1 MKSSFIILSLFLIA
15 SFALVI
21 YNRPPRLKPRI
32 KVKSIEERIDRSIP
46 TTTILWLDSVQNLG
60 NVMEGTVVNVQFKFK
75 NTGDKMLIVSDV
87 AASCGCT
94 VPEKPEKPISPGG
107 EGIIKATFD
116 SKGRMGSNH
125 KVLTAIVNTENRT
138 QQLVFNVEVVPS
150 K

>member
-1 MKSSFIILSLFLIA
+1 
-15 SFALVI
+15 
-21 YNRPPRLKPRI
+21 
-32 KVKSIEERIDRSIP
+32 
-46 TTTILWLDSVQNLG
+46 
-60 NVMEGTVVNVQFKFK
+60 MEGTVVNVQFKFK

-94 VPEKPEKPISPGG
+94 VPEKPEKPIAPGAD
-107 EGIIKATFD
+107 GIIKATFD